1 MRASIKVRALALYQ
15 AVWEKVGRTY
25 VDPTR
30 LGDWG
35 RWQHRF
41 DAEIATMG
49 DAERCIGLMLD
60 SIGDDYTFLQT
71 PDQVRQDKEAG
82 GRRAFGIGVDLSTC
96 ETGDYPQVT
105 AVTNGEP
112 AYQKGLRVNDRI
124 VSADGASCADMTL
137 DEITARLRGAYG
149 TAVSLVVQRG
159 KRRLRP
165 KLMRRSTCVD
175 GSVEATLLPGGRIG
189 IIKVQHFHHADLMLQ
204 LRTALNKLR
213 GAQAFVLNLIDNG
226 GGTIDL
232 GLDLITFF
240 LRSGQ
245 VATFETRNRKG
256 AKEMQAVKVNTG
268 RIRTRTKC
276 GTKVSYRWRRRQ
288 RYFLNGRPL
297 VICLNRATASTGELV
312 SGCFKDNG
320 FAVFGRTASWGKAIG
335 QDYLGLPG
343 GYGLVVTSLRWFTPA
358 GVWGGDIGQTMRIGV
373 IPTHAVECDEHEE
386 HQAVVAAAVAHLK
399 RALRRRAR
407 TAARSL

>member
-1 MRASIKVRALALYQ
+1 MRSSAKQRALALYE
-15 AVWEKVGRTY
+15 AVWERVRKAY

-30 LGDWG
+30 LGDWE
-35 RWQHRF
+35 RWRHRF
-41 DAEIATMG
+41 HDQIATID
-49 DAERCIGLMLD
+49 DAVRCIELMLA
-60 SIGDDYTFLQT
+60 SIGDDYTYLQT
-71 PDQVRQDKEAG
+71 PAQSRQCQED
-82 GRRAFGIGVDLSTC
+82 GRRRLFGIGVEVSVDENSYPSLS
-96 ETGDYPQVT
+96 
-105 AVTNGEP
+105 AVVKGE
-112 AYQKGLRVNDRI
+112 AAFQKGLRVNDRI

-137 DEITARLRGAYG
+137 DEVTARLRGAYG

-159 KRRLRP
+159 KRRLHP
-165 KLMRRSTCVD
+165 KIMRRSICVD

-189 IIKVQHFHHADLMLQ
+189 IIKVHHFHHADLMLQ

-256 AKEMQAVKVNTG
+256 AKEMQAVKVNAG

-297 VICLNRATASTGELV
+297 AICLNRATASTGELV